1 MESLTT
7 ALDKLSIY
15 APLEDS
21 KIVPEDVVTSEH
33 NGWAFR
39 WVRLEPGQGSGPVR
53 CDLINSH
60 LGTMRGKYEA
70 LSYTWGE
77 TTRNTNIQLNGRPVQ
92 VTANLACALRHLRMP
107 RESRLLWIDA
117 LCINQADSSEVN
129 TYVQRMWAIY
139 QNSQNVVVFL
149 GQHRQES
156 DQAFQLLFQ
165 LSVLPAEANKRHIK
179 ISRLLRDDQN
189 SSHWNAL
196 ERLMQRPWW
205 KRAWIIQE
213 YSVAPRVIFHC
224 GMGCLDGDIF
234 NQAMENLVDYR
245 YNANI
250 PDAWQ
255 QLVRKVA
262 LTPISH
268 LLSTRK
274 QYQSSSP
281 EEMPTPLEILYR
293 SRGSKASEPRDK
305 VYSLFRLIA
314 EDPRLQPDYSRSV
327 HDLYKDVVR
336 AIIDSTGTLEI
347 LSHHNSGNKGLPNM
361 PTWCPDWTVIH
372 GSRYLLQRKEF
383 AAAGNTRAHAN
394 FHEETLTVK
403 GRALDSIILITKG
416 LRYNN
421 SSQRSALHATVKR
434 LWQLATEKEE
444 FSGYKI
450 PNVPSEF
457 PETLVSLRSRRKGPE
472 GSKTE
477 VLDSGAVQEMWKY
490 WCASRTSPFP
500 LRGRGG
506 DLVKKFQDAM
516 HYALYGKSFFVSEQG
531 RFGIVDATARVGDT
545 VTLLLGGQVL
555 FALRE
560 TRGASDSSP
569 RVPGDRFKYSLVG
582 EW

>member
-53 CDLINSH
+53 CELVNSH

-92 VTANLACALRHLRMP
+92 VTANLACALRHLRIP

-139 QNSQNVVVFL
+139 QNPQNVVVFL
-149 GQHRQES
+149 GKHRKES
-156 DQAFQLLFQ
+156 DQAFQLLIQ
-165 LSVLPAEANKRHIK
+165 LSVLPAEANKRHVK
-179 ISRLLRDDQN
+179 IARLLRDDQN
-189 SSHWNAL
+189 SLHWNAL

-213 YSVAPRVIFHC
+213 FSVAPRVIFHC
-224 GMGCLDGDIF
+224 GMASLDGDIF
-234 NQAMENLVDYR
+234 NQAMGNLIDYR

-255 QLVRKVA
+255 QLVRKVT

-305 VYSLFRLIA
+305 VYSLF
-314 EDPRLQPDYSRSV
+314 
-327 HDLYKDVVR
+327 
-336 AIIDSTGTLEI
+336 
-347 LSHHNSGNKGLPNM
+347 
-361 PTWCPDWTVIH
+361 
-372 GSRYLLQRKEF
+372 
-383 AAAGNTRAHAN
+383 
-394 FHEETLTVK
+394 
-403 GRALDSIILITKG
+403 
-416 LRYNN
+416 
-421 SSQRSALHATVKR
+421 
-434 LWQLATEKEE
+434 
-444 FSGYKI
+444 
-450 PNVPSEF
+450 
-457 PETLVSLRSRRKGPE
+457 
-472 GSKTE
+472 
-477 VLDSGAVQEMWKY
+477 
-490 WCASRTSPFP
+490 
-500 LRGRGG
+500 
-506 DLVKKFQDAM
+506 
-516 HYALYGKSFFVSEQG
+516 
-531 RFGIVDATARVGDT
+531 
-545 VTLLLGGQVL
+545 
-555 FALRE
+555 
-560 TRGASDSSP
+560 
-569 RVPGDRFKYSLVG
+569 
-582 EW
+582 